1 MTEMIMNREL
11 YPAVILAGG
20 RATRLGTLTRSMP
33 KALIEVNGQPFIV
46 HQLRLL
52 ADRGIRKIV
61 LCVGHL
67 GEQIVQ
73 RVGNGKDLGLTIQYA
88 FDGPR
93 LLGTAGAI
101 KQALSKIDGPTFFVL
116 YGDSYLDCDYA
127 AVQAAFQSSDKSAL
141 MTVYRNAGRWDTSN
155 VEFSESRIL
164 AYDKKSPTEG
174 MQHIDYGLGVFDK
187 NAFNN
192 VPVQEPIDLATLY
205 QEWIRAD
212 QLVALEIFQRFYE
225 IGSPAGL
232 EETRKYLAS
241 RPSSASSPP
250 AGSG

>member
-1 MTEMIMNREL
+1 MNREL

-20 RATRLGTLTRSMP
+20 RATRLGALTRSMP
-33 KALIEVNGQPFIV
+33 KALIEVNGQPFIL

-52 ADRGIRKIV
+52 ADKGIRQIL

-67 GEQIVQ
+67 GEQIV
-73 RVGNGKDLGLTIQYA
+73 RTVGHGQDLGLTIQYV

-101 KQALSKIDGPTFFVL
+101 KQALSKIDGPAFFVL

-127 AVQAAFQSSDKSAL
+127 AVQAAFHGSGKLAL
-141 MTVYRNAGRWDTSN
+141 MTVYRNDGQWDTSN

-164 AYDKKSPTEG
+164 AYDKKSPTER
-174 MQHIDYGLGVFDK
+174 MLHIDYGLGVFAQD
-187 NAFNN
+187 AFAT
-192 VPVQEPIDLATLY
+192 VPAGKPYDLAALY
-205 QEWIRAD
+205 QGMLRAD
-212 QLVALEIFQRFYE
+212 QLAAFEVYQRFYE

-232 EETRKYLAS
+232 EETRTYLAG
-241 RPSSASSPP
+241 REF
-250 AGSG
+250 GKK

>member
-1 MTEMIMNREL
+1 
-11 YPAVILAGG
+11 
-20 RATRLGTLTRSMP
+20 
-33 KALIEVNGQPFIV
+33 LIEVNGQPFIV

-73 RVGNGKDLGLTIQYA
+73 RVGNGKDLGLTIQYS

-127 AVQAAFQSSDKSAL
+127 AVQAAFQSSGKLAL
-141 MTVYRNAGRWDTSN
+141 MTVFRNAGQWVTSN

-174 MQHIDYGLGVFDK
+174 MQHIDYGLGVFHK

-212 QLVALEIFQRFYE
+212 QLAALEIFQRFYE